1 MAIHKI
7 KIFSGRGSEYLAEKI
22 AASFGTTL
30 GQSEV
35 LRFSDGEFQ
44 PCFNESIRGCTVFI
58 IQSTFPPSDNLMELL
73 MMIDAARRASAYKV
87 VAVIPYFGWAR
98 QDRKDRP
105 RVPIGAKLVA
115 NLLMAAGVDRVM
127 TMDLHADQIQGFFDV
142 PVDALY
148 ASGIFIPYIKSL
160 NIEELSIAAPDMGGA
175 KRANTYAKLLGTPII
190 ISHKERAKANVV
202 GTMTAIGEVE
212 GRNILIVDDMIDTAG
227 TICMAADMLMS
238 RGAKSV
244 RAAIT
249 HPVLSGPAYERINDS
264 ALQEVIVTDTIPLNP
279 DKDLHKFTVLSVA
292 DMFADVIERV
302 HNYKEGGVSEILSTF
317 VRKAVPVSGNTTGK
331 PGRKTHTPKTRT
343 YHDIIHHP
351 PVPRPDR
358 VDTYPVGRIAPVR
371 RQENPRTDARP
382 GTRRQGVQGLLEGRR
397 QGRRD
402 EEKGITARKGC
413 GAGENDIVFPRS
425 PGLAGA
431 ENAPSGT
438 SEKPRQAAGIRYPE
452 SRQASGIASGQQK
465 PCTQR
470 AGHTG
475 RHR

>member
-7 KIFSGRGSEYLAEKI
+7 KIFAGRGSEYLAAKI

-44 PCFNESIRGCTVFI
+44 PCYNESIRGCTVFI

-73 MMIDAARRASAYKV
+73 MMVDAARRASAHQV
-87 VAVIPYFGWAR
+87 VAVMPYFGWAR

-115 NLLMAAGVDRVM
+115 NMLRAAGADRIM

-148 ASGIFIPYIKSL
+148 ASGIFVPYIRSL
-160 NIEELSIAAPDMGGA
+160 NIEDLSIAAPDMGGA

-202 GTMTAIGEVE
+202 GKMTA
-212 GRNILIVDDMIDTAG
+212 IDTAG
-227 TICMAADMLMS
+227 TICMAADMLMA

-279 DKDLHKFTVLSVA
+279 DKDLHKFTVLTVA
-292 DMFADVIERV
+292 DLFADVIERV
-302 HNYKEGGVSEILSTF
+302 HNYKEISSIF
-317 VRKAVPVSGNTTGK
+317 FK
-331 PGRKTHTPKTRT
+331 
-343 YHDIIHHP
+343 
-351 PVPRPDR
+351 
-358 VDTYPVGRIAPVR
+358 
-371 RQENPRTDARP
+371 
-382 GTRRQGVQGLLEGRR
+382 
-397 QGRRD
+397 
-402 EEKGITARKGC
+402 
-413 GAGENDIVFPRS
+413 
-425 PGLAGA
+425 
-431 ENAPSGT
+431 
-438 SEKPRQAAGIRYPE
+438 
-452 SRQASGIASGQQK
+452 
-465 PCTQR
+465 
-470 AGHTG
+470 
-475 RHR
+475 